1 MVYKSILLYNFV
13 NYMVQLSKLFGS
25 KVRLK
30 VLEYFL
36 RNPTKRIH
44 AAELI
49 RKVKVSKKSLFD
61 SLPYLEEKG
70 YLVSERIGRS
80 IRYSLIR
87 ENMIVK
93 QLKMLLNILTI
104 EQVVQKIKQDA
115 QMVFLFGS
123 AARGENVEESD
134 LDVLIISDVSR
145 GKILKKIKSQIPNVK
160 PLVFTPLEYARLSR
174 TDKPFYKRIEQDK
187 IRLL

>member
-1 MVYKSILLYNFV
+1 
-13 NYMVQLSKLFGS
+13 MVQLSKLFGS